1 MAETKARF
9 LANLIGADNTA
20 NDFTLPN
27 VAVSGTDKKVLTSG
41 GDGTVTWEETLTA
54 PEFISMSGSVNED
67 DQTTLTINGSQFIS
81 GMTADVYNNSNIKLN
96 TTALTANL
104 VSSSQITVDIPNDT
118 STNGFPIASGT
129 VIYLK
134 LIKSGLSVD
143 TSNITVNADPVWGSV
158 NNPHATQLSG
168 DTGNVGSALTEPTI
182 SSGSGTITYS
192 IATQPS
198 DGVNK
203 YAINSSRQISVDS
216 TSNSGQGNVYVSTTS
231 KTDAIAVRAT
241 GPAGSAQ
248 ASDLAVNILIYKYPF
263 SAAGTIVEPASYTG
277 DYRSHTFLSGT
288 TSLTVHKATTVDIL
302 IVGGGGAGSKGTHGG
317 AGGGA
322 GGMRV
327 LTSHSMPAGTYSIVV
342 GAGGAS
348 SSSQIPGDDG
358 DPSSITQTSGSG
370 FATLSA
376 TGGGGAG
383 VYSPSSTSSDATLR
397 NGRNGGSGGGGA
409 ETYNT
414 GSLTSNTVGGTGDGS
429 VGTDGNTA
437 GYYGGNGGY
446 GNHSAATR
454 FGAGG
459 GGGAGANG
467 SNSSTSNHTGGAGG
481 NGLQNNFRDGT
492 LVYYAGGGG
501 GNGDNGGGAGGNGG
515 GGTAPGGGSS
525 GDNGDAN
532 TGGGGS
538 GAGSTSGTVSGAGG
552 SGIVVIRYQFS

>member
-41 GDGTVTWEETLTA
+41 GDGTVTWEETLTS
-54 PEFISMSGSVNED
+54 PEFTSMTGSVNED
-67 DQTTLTINGSQFIS
+67 DQTTLTINGSQFVS
-81 GMTADVYNNSNIKLN
+81 GMTADVYNSSDTKLN

-104 VSSSQITVDIPNDT
+104 VSGSQITVDIPNNT

-134 LIKSGLSVD
+134 LIKSGLTVN

-168 DTGNVGSALTEPTI
+168 DTGNVGSPLTAPTI

-198 DGVNK
+198 DGINK

-288 TSLTVHKATTVDIL
+288 TSLTVHKAINVDIL
-302 IVGGGGAGSKGTHGG
+302 IVAGGGAGSQGTHGG

-342 GAGGAS
+342 GNGATGGTG
-348 SSSQIPGDDG
+348 SQGADG
-358 DPSSITQTSGSG
+358 SPSSITQTSGSG
-370 FATLSA
+370 FTTLSA
-376 TGGGGAG
+376 TGGGGG
-383 VYSPSSTSSDATLR
+383 GRYHTSASIR

-409 ETYNT
+409 EIYL
-414 GSLTSNTVGGTGDGS
+414 LTSTNSQGGTGDGT

-437 GYYGGNGGY
+437 GYYGGDGGQ
-446 GNHSAATR
+446 GLAT

-459 GGGAGANG
+459 GGGAGSNGAN
-467 SNSSTSNHTGGAGG
+467 SHPSNHIGGAGG
-481 NGLQNNFRDGT
+481 DGLQNNFRNGT
-492 LVYYAGGGG
+492 NVYYAGGGG
-501 GNGDNGGGAGGNGG
+501 GNGDASGGSGGQGG
-515 GGTAPGGGSS
+515 GGTAPGGASTGDS
-525 GDNGDAN
+525 GDPN

-538 GAGSTSGTVSGAGG
+538 GCGSQGTGGSGG